1 MKKICLIMMLICMI
15 MVSCKPDGNDGKSQ
29 EHEYVDLG
37 LSVKW
42 ATCNVGANSPEDYG
56 QYFAWGETC
65 PKVEYTSDN
74 SVTYEKTMN
83 DIAGNDEY
91 DAVRANWGGEWRMPT
106 KAEMQELIDN
116 CIWTL
121 TARNGVNGYNVE
133 GSNGNSIFL
142 PAAGA
147 FVWSALNYVGSSGFY
162 WCSTPSDGYYVDAYY
177 LYFDSSK
184 RRVHG
189 ISRIGG
195 QSVRPVIE

>member
-15 MVSCKPDGNDGKSQ
+15 MVSCKPDGNDGKPQ

-65 PKVEYTSDN
+65 PKVEYASDN

-91 DAVRANWGGEWRMPT
+91 DAARANWGGEWRMPT

-133 GSNGNSIFL
+133 GSKGKSIFL
-142 PAAGA
+142 PAAGG
-147 FVWSALNYVGSSGFY
+147 FMWSALNHVGSSGFY
-162 WCSTPSDGYYVDAYY
+162 WCSTPSDGYYVDAYN

-184 RRVHG
+184 RRVYG